1 MLVIKEEI
9 KKVIKDNLPE
19 LVGEALK
26 ETLSL
31 YQETISLQKELIKA
45 YEREIT
51 ELKKKRFWVF

>member
-1 MLVIKEEI
+1 MSVIKEEI